1 MSSYCHKLFSLF
13 LIEIRWAY
21 GKLVSSGEKTNGKL
35 MPSDFQWKSGRI
47 RPLTTMYLSEEKQ
60 YSVI

>member
-1 MSSYCHKLFSLF
+1 
-13 LIEIRWAY
+13 
-21 GKLVSSGEKTNGKL
+21 VSSGEKTNGKL